1 VTDDGRVTQPTDR
14 TDPADRTGPDPRAD
28 AAHRADPAR
37 APLRVDEVRAALL
50 APAGSLSRCEVVA
63 RAGSTSTELLARL
76 RTDAGWADGGLLVA
90 EHQDA
95 GRGRA
100 GHTWTTPPGAALTL
114 SLAVRPG
121 VPAERWG
128 WLPLLTGLG
137 VVRAVRAT
145 TGLDAGLKWPNDVLV
160 PAPDGVDLPGWGR
173 ERKAVGILAEV
184 APGGGVGG
192 GGADGAV
199 VLGIGV
205 NVGQTRA
212 ELPVPSATS
221 LVAAGAAGVDRTSV
235 LVAVVREVT
244 GLLGRWRAHAGDAV
258 ASGLADEVAAACRTL
273 GVVVRAT
280 LPDGAELRGVAERIA
295 ADGALVLRDEEG
307 VERTLLAGD
316 VRHVRPVRELGSAE

>member
-1 VTDDGRVTQPTDR
+1 VAEDGQVTEPTDR
-14 TDPADRTGPDPRAD
+14 PG
-28 AAHRADPAR
+28 PAR
-37 APLRVDEVRAALL
+37 APLRADEVRAALL
-50 APAGSLSRCEVVA
+50 APAGPLSRCEVVA

-76 RTDAGWADGGLLVA
+76 RADAGWADGGLLVA
-90 EHQDA
+90 EHQEA
-95 GRGRA
+95 GRGRG

-184 APGGGVGG
+184 APGGG
-192 GGADGAV
+192 ADGAV
-199 VLGIGV
+199 VLGVGV
-205 NVGQTRA
+205 NVGQTPA

-221 LVAAGAAGVDRTSV
+221 LVAAGAAGVDHTSV
-235 LVAVVREVT
+235 LVAVVREVL

-280 LPDGAELRGVAERIA
+280 LPGGSELRGVAERIA

-316 VRHVRPVRELGSAE
+316 VRHVRPVGELGSAE